1 MRFHAQVVQADHLRC
16 VLQGV
21 SRVSKTGL
29 FCLTPVSLT
38 VMAVEDRPAGDP
50 EDHASAVLVD
60 TPVVA
65 CIPARYVFGS
75 FVVQSRASDYIYFCV
90 ALDSVVQALSSV
102 REQSEV
108 MMRLCKNDGRPS
120 LGLQA
125 KRSLTM
131 DHTANTSQNIDISL
145 IDAET
150 GQRVLDS
157 YRALARPQSTIA
169 MPPLALIKSTLDMFS
184 ELEGPNHSLALT
196 IPGPGKIVMRLLG
209 AAGCTDVSVPFQ
221 HIARDLLVRQAAEN
235 QHPPPFQAASAAAT
249 AAMATAMPPTNPLGS
264 WDPLA
269 PSQGRPSF
277 VEIKRMS
284 KAIAGCMV
292 LGFEEVFC
300 GLAHGRNVVIT
311 SRIKEMT
318 VTFFIPVKDMGGD
331 EEAEEEE
338 RLLVGTE

>member
-16 VLQGV
+16 VLLGV

-29 FCLTPVSLT
+29 FCLTPTSLT
-38 VMAVEDRPAGDP
+38 VMAVEDRPAGDSD
-50 EDHASAVLVD
+50 DHASAVLVD

-65 CIPARYVFGS
+65 SVPARYVFGTA
-75 FVVQSRASDYIYFCV
+75 FVVQSKAADHIYFCV
-90 ALDSVVQALSSV
+90 ALDSVVQALASV
-102 REQSEV
+102 KEHSEV

-120 LGLQA
+120 LGIQA

-131 DHTANTSQNIDISL
+131 DHTASTSQNLDITL

-169 MPPLALIKSTLDMFS
+169 MPPLSLIKSTLDMFS

-196 IPGPGKIVMRLLG
+196 IPGPGKMVMRLLG
-209 AAGCTDVSVPFQ
+209 AAGCTDISVPFQ

-235 QHPPPFQAASAAAT
+235 QHPPPHQAAAAAAGST
-249 AAMATAMPPTNPLGS
+249 PLGS

-269 PSQGRPSF
+269 PAQGRPSF
-277 VEIKRMS
+277 VEIKKLS
-284 KAIAGCMV
+284 KAVAGCTV

-300 GLAHGRNVVIT
+300 GLAHARNVVIT
-311 SRIKEMT
+311 CRIKEMT
-318 VTFFIPVKDMGGD
+318 VTFFIPVKDMGDG
-331 EEAEEEE
+331 EAEEEE
-338 RLLVGTE
+338 RLILAGTE